1 MKLKWTSNN
10 KLLIKFLVSLF
21 ILGFL
26 IGIYIYIIQPDITK
40 SSIINELSNLGNTL
54 SNTKQNNFI
63 YHLIIIS
70 IFTIFSLFVLGIPV
84 MLFYLFYEG
93 ISIGFLIGGFFHYK
107 KIKGL
112 LYGFI
117 FIIINKLIFY
127 FILIYMLIIALRFSK
142 KLYKVIKNKDYKI
155 YELVFL
161 QLLKNGFVFI
171 IVIVFDLLIYLF
183 GNKILAYFL
192 FLL

>member
-70 IFTIFSLFVLGIPV
+70 IFTIFSL
-84 MLFYLFYEG
+84 
-93 ISIGFLIGGFFHYK
+93 SI
-107 KIKGL
+107 
-112 LYGFI
+112 
-117 FIIINKLIFY
+117 
-127 FILIYMLIIALRFSK
+127 
-142 KLYKVIKNKDYKI
+142 
-155 YELVFL
+155 
-161 QLLKNGFVFI
+161 
-171 IVIVFDLLIYLF
+171 
-183 GNKILAYFL
+183 
-192 FLL
+192 